1 MELVQMHFSELI
13 KVRGEDPEPL
23 PRDSTCMTS
32 GMHMHRDLKTPNEE
46 VVNKLHTPHL
56 VENLCVKLTD
66 FGLSK
71 TKLKSPCQVVYNDC
85 EWYWHYNLQS
95 MPEPEKQTGL
105 VL

>member
-1 MELVQMHFSELI
+1 MFEREVRTLAHLNHPYIVKFMCCGTRTRTCFIGMELVQMHFSELI
-13 KVRGEDPEPL
+13 KVRGEDPKPL

-32 GMHMHRDLKTPNEE
+32 GMHMHRDLKTPNE

-71 TKLKSPCQVVYNDC
+71 TN
-85 EWYWHYNLQS
+85 
-95 MPEPEKQTGL
+95 
-105 VL
+105 